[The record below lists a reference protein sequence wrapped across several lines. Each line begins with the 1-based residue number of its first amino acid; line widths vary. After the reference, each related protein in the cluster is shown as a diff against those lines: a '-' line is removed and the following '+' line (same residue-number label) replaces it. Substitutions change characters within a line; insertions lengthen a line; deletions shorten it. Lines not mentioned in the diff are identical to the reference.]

1 MLTPDRKPRLYDA
14 DGDMT
19 KRWYIDFEIWDT
31 DKGRLI
37 RKQYTAMNKCRTLP
51 DRRRASK
58 KALAEITALVAAGYT
73 AGDSPVASIGLDPNT
88 ATMLEAVALVEQH
101 KRGRAD
107 GERRAEDYG
116 RLRRRLAEYPALGA
130 LPLRLVGP
138 QQVLA
143 FLTQQE
149 RTRDFGP
156 TSWNSYRNTLSS
168 VFNYLVKLEAIT
180 RNPVRGVE
188 TRKKVASDKH
198 QPYTEAQRQRISGAL
213 LASGDVQL
221 LLFISVVYYC
231 FIRSGGELRLLRI
244 GDIKAETIRVPGGTA
259 KNSKAEHVAI
269 PRQLETLIT
278 QHGLREYPADWYV
291 FTQHEKPGPAPV
303 GKNWFARRH
312 RALLESLGLTSRNLT
327 VYGYKHTGAI
337 NLYLATKDI
346 ELVRRHCRHAH
357 AGITATYLRA
367 IGALHD
373 GAAVDA
379 MPDF

>member
-14 DGDMT
+14 DGDLT
-19 KRWYIDFEIWDT
+19 KRWYIDFEVWDT
-31 DKGRLI
+31 DKGRFV
-37 RKQYTAMNKCRTLP
+37 RKQFTGMNKLKTLSE
-51 DRRRASK
+51 RRRVSK
-58 KALAEITALVAAGYT
+58 KKLAEITALLAAGYT
-73 AGDSPVASIGLDPNT
+73 AGKAPVASIGLDPNK
-88 ATMLEAVALVEQH
+88 ATMLEAVQLVEDH

-130 LPLRLVGP
+130 MPLRLVGP
-138 QQVLA
+138 VQVLA
-143 FLTQQE
+143 FLTNQE
-149 RTRDFGP
+149 KKRDFGP

-168 VFNYLVKLEAIT
+168 VFNYLLKLEVIT

-198 QPYTEAQRQRISGAL
+198 QPYTEAQRQQVSAAL
-213 LASGDVQL
+213 LASGDAQL
-221 LLFISVVYYC
+221 MLFISVVYYC

-244 GDIKAETIRVPGGTA
+244 GDLKAETIRVPGGTA

-269 PRQLETLIT
+269 PRKLEELIT
-278 QHGLREYPADWYV
+278 RHNLRSYPADWYV
-291 FTQHEKPGPAPV
+291 FTQHERPGPVPV
-303 GKNWFARRH
+303 GKNWFARWH
-312 RALLESLGLTSRNLT
+312 RALLDGLGLTSRNFT

-357 AGITATYLRA
+357 AGITATYLRG

-373 GAAVDA
+373 GVAVDA

>member
-1 MLTPDRKPRLYDA
+1 MLDPEQRPRLYDA
-14 DGDMT
+14 DGDLT
-19 KRWYIDFEIWDT
+19 KRWYINFQVWDT
-31 DKGRLI
+31 DKGLLV
-37 RKQYTAMNKCRTLP
+37 RKQYTGMNKYKTLA

-58 KALAEITALVAAGYT
+58 KKLAEITALLEAGYT
-73 AGDSPVASIGLDPNT
+73 AGESPAASIGLDPHR
-88 ATMLEAVALVEQH
+88 ATVLEAVQLVEDR
-101 KRGRAD
+101 KRGRAK
-107 GERRAEDYG
+107 GERRAEDYS
-116 RLRRRLAEYPALGA
+116 RLRHRLKEYPALGA

-143 FLTQQE
+143 FLTYQE
-149 RTRDFGP
+149 KKRDFGP

-168 VFNYLVKLEAIT
+168 VFNYLLKLEAVS

-198 QPYTEAQRQRISGAL
+198 QPYTEAQRQQVSTAL
-213 LASGDVQL
+213 LAANDRQL
-221 LLFISVVYYC
+221 LLFVSVVYYC

-244 GDIKAETIRVPGGTA
+244 GDIKAETIRIPGGTA

-269 PRQLETLIT
+269 PRQLEALIVE
-278 QHGLREYPADWYV
+278 HRLRAYPADWYV
-291 FTQHEKPGPAPV
+291 FTKAEQPGPVPV

-312 RALLESLGLTSRNLT
+312 RLLLDHLGMDSRNFT

-337 NLYLATKDI
+337 NLYLATRDI

>member
-1 MLTPDRKPRLYDA
+1 MLAPDQKPRLFDA

-19 KRWYIDFEIWDT
+19 KRWYIDFRVWDT
-31 DKGRLI
+31 DKGQLV
-37 RKQYTAMNKCRTLP
+37 RKQYTGMNKYKTLT
-51 DRRRASK
+51 DRRRVAK
-58 KALAEITALVAAGYT
+58 KKLAEITALLENGYT
-73 AGDSPVASIGLDPNT
+73 AGETPAASIGLDPHK
-88 ATMLEAVALVEQH
+88 ATLLEAVKLVEERKQ
-101 KRGRAD
+101 GRTT
-107 GERRAEDYG
+107 GERRAEDYS

-138 QQVLA
+138 VQVLA
-143 FLTQQE
+143 FLTHQE
-149 RTRDFGP
+149 TKRDFGP

-168 VFNYLVKLEAIT
+168 VFNYLIKLEVIS

-198 QPYTEAQRQRISGAL
+198 QPYTEAERLRVSTAL
-213 LASGDVQL
+213 VAGGDGQL

-244 GDIKAETIRVPGGTA
+244 GDLKAETIRVPGGTA

-269 PRQLETLIT
+269 PRKLEELISE
-278 QHGLREYPADWYV
+278 HRLRDCPADWYV
-291 FTQHEKPGPAPV
+291 FTKSGKPGPVPV

-312 RALLESLGLTSRNLT
+312 RALLDGLGLSSRNFT

-357 AGITATYLRA
+357 AGITATYLRG
-367 IGALHD
+367 IGAMHD
-373 GAAVDA
+373 GGAVDA